1 MTMREIQPKTYFT
14 NYRSWRSNN
23 RTIHIFL
30 SSVCLV
36 GEITVCK
43 TKREMCV
50 CTKSLTQTELAK
62 SRDLLLVAIRK
73 WDVKRW
79 AVSWASISFWSSF
92 SYVKNSFTF
101 IGRGTELNHL
111 KITQLRKSYTEN
123 YELIVKLR
131 N

>member
-1 MTMREIQPKTYFT
+1 MTMREIQPKTRFT

-23 RTIHIFL
+23 RTIRIFL
-30 SSVCLV
+30 SSVRLV
-36 GEITVCK
+36 GEITVCMAK
-43 TKREMCV
+43 GEMCV
-50 CTKSLTQTELAK
+50 CTKSLTQTELVK
-62 SRDLLLVAIRK
+62 SRGLSLVAIWK
-73 WDVKRW
+73 WAVKRW

-111 KITQLRKSYTEN
+111 KIMQLHKLYTEN
-123 YELIVKLR
+123 YELVKLH